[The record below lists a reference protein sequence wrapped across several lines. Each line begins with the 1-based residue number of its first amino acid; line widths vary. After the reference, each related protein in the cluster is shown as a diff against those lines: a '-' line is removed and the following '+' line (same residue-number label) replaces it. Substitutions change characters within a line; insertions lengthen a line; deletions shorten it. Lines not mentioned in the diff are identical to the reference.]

1 MEQYFL
7 NENTC
12 DIFMNEIRM
21 EDELLLELQEN
32 GSIQTKRNRNPD
44 INEEKMKDNLKKLH
58 AQRSFWRT
66 NNINVLCLAF

>member
-32 GSIQTKRNRNPD
+32 GSIQTKGSRNLD
-44 INEEKMKDNLKKLH
+44 MNEEKMKDNLKKLH
-58 AQRSFWRT
+58 AQRSFWKT
-66 NNINVLCLAF
+66 NNINVSCQTF